1 MLRLKSLLM
10 GTAMSVLAAS
20 GALAAGNQVYI
31 DQVGNNSNI
40 SVTQS
45 GGDNAVGD
53 SAAAAILHGNNQS
66 ITVSQIGAV
75 NTAAL
80 NVQGA
85 GTTVQSTVTG
95 NTNTVNIDCG
105 SGSVNKASACAD
117 SNITANITGSNN
129 DIGINAGSKSTHST
143 EVTGDRNTL
152 HTDSI
157 TSNLL
162 GARSTITATGSDNAV
177 TVTQHGPAGLNGF
190 EATVALTG
198 SSNTVGVAQSGTVD
212 SKVNITSVGSNNTI
226 SVISGN

>member
-10 GTAMSVLAAS
+10 GPAMVFLAAS
-20 GALAAGNQVYI
+20 GAFAAGNQVYI

-45 GGDNAVGD
+45 GGDNMLGD
-53 SAAAAILHGNNQS
+53 SSTAAILHGNNQS
-66 ITVSQIGAV
+66 ITVAQIGAV
-75 NTAAL
+75 NTTAL
-80 NVQGA
+80 NIQGA

-117 SNITANITGSNN
+117 SSITANITGSNN
-129 DIGINAGSKSTHST
+129 DVGIAAGSKSTHVN
-143 EVTGDRNTL
+143 EITGDRNTL

-177 TVTQHGPAGLNGF
+177 TVTQHGPAGYNGF